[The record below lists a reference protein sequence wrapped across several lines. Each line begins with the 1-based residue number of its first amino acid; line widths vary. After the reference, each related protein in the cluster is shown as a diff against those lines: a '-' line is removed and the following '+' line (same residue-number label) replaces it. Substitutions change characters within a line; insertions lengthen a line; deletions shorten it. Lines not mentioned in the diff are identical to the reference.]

1 MFDAFC
7 FVRPVEGFQMEMV
20 GYGLRERGSCLGVAA
35 DLG

>member
-1 MFDAFC
+1 MFDASC
-7 FVRPVEGFQMEMV
+7 FVRPVENFQMEIV